1 MNDDNSYSNIKTFI
15 NFDFWL
21 DFELYLHSATPQ
33 TIKIMF
39 NDTDIDN
46 PMAKIVEFD
55 ISFFVNKCSALSA
68 EKSVTSSQQIVNLK
82 LFGAFTFPKPELL
95 EKKKTNLR

>member
-1 MNDDNSYSNIKTFI
+1 
-15 NFDFWL
+15 
-21 DFELYLHSATPQ
+21 
-33 TIKIMF
+33 MF

-46 PMAKIVEFD
+46 PMAKIVELG

-95 EKKKTNLR
+95 EKKNKLEVNILPKPEFLLKYLSLFLCLKKRNFLHYSEKS